1 MGASVASPARA
12 GKEPMTAYL
21 IPEYD
26 EVLTGW
32 RELAVQDIVAEMPA
46 LRSRDTFYRPLMI
59 GGRRAGT
66 WRRTITGKK
75 AVLETNLVA
84 PLNRSQM
91 KALRTVADKYGDFLG
106 IPLTIV

>member
-1 MGASVASPARA
+1 
-12 GKEPMTAYL
+12 MTAYL

-32 RELAVQDIVAEMPA
+32 RELAVQDTVADMPA

-66 WRRTITGKK
+66 WRRTITGRK
-75 AVLETNLVA
+75 AVLETNILA
-84 PLNRSQM
+84 PLNRTQM